1 MLYKNPAIDI
11 PHCRTKIKN
20 SDFQP
25 KKAGEC
31 WRKAPPFPIGG
42 VFTKKFELI
51 LLAVGGPPVS
61 DNFPPKKHR
70 PIFLFISER
79 I

>member
-1 MLYKNPAIDI
+1 MLNKNPAIDI

-25 KKAGEC
+25 KKAGEHSLS
-31 WRKAPPFPIGG
+31 ASHLPLGG

-70 PIFLFISER
+70 PIFFIH